1 MTILNDTRSGVASTA
16 SLTSKTWDELAK
28 LDPLWIIL
36 THPGKKHGGWDPV
49 EFFLT
54 GEREI
59 SAILEKCGQ
68 LRIAPRSYDRAL
80 DFGCGVGRLT
90 RAWSARFS
98 HCVGVDV
105 SREMVLL
112 AQQLNGKFPNCEF
125 VTNDSDHLP
134 FPEYSFDLVSSFIVL
149 QHLRSRR
156 EILAWIAEFV
166 RVLRPGGVAIFQLP
180 DSPSFRRSIQG
191 RRRLWSLLRY
201 LGLREN
207 LLYEKLGLS
216 PVGMKGIPPGRIR
229 EHMEGLGMKILR
241 VEEDEKAGA
250 HYRSYTYFAQRI

>member
-1 MTILNDTRSGVASTA
+1 MTIANDTCSGAASTA
-16 SLTSKTWDELAK
+16 SLASKTWDELAK

-36 THPGKKHGGWDPV
+36 VRPGKKHGGWDPV

-59 SAILEKCGQ
+59 SAILEKCAHFG
-68 LRIAPRSYDRAL
+68 IAPRSYDRVL

-90 RAWSARFS
+90 RAWSVKFS

-105 SREMVLL
+105 SAEMVRL
-112 AQQLNGKFPNCEF
+112 AQQLNKGFPNCEF

-134 FPEYSFDLVSSFIVL
+134 FPDDSFDLVSSFIVL
-149 QHLRSRR
+149 QHLSSQR

-166 RVLRPGGVAIFQLP
+166 RVLRPGGVIIFQLP
-180 DSPSFRRSIQG
+180 DRPSFRRSIQG
-191 RRRLWSLLRY
+191 RRRLWALLRY
-201 LGLREN
+201 FGLRESV
-207 LLYEKLGLS
+207 LYEKLGLS
-216 PVGMKGIPPGRIR
+216 PVGMKGIPPLQIR
-229 EHMEGLGMKILR
+229 EHMENLGMKILG

-250 HYRSYTYFAQRI
+250 HYRSYTYFAQKT